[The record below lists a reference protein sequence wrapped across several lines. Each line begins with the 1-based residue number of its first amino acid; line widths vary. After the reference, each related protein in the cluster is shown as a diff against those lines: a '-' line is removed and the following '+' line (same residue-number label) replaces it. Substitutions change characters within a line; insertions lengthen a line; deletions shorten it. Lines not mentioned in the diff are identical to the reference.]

1 MCLALDLMKGTQPDS
16 SYDPGHNPDN
26 GILSNKR

>member
-1 MCLALDLMKGTQPDS
+1 MRLAFDMMKAAQSDS

-26 GILSNKR
+26 GILLNKR

>member
-1 MCLALDLMKGTQPDS
+1 MKATQPDS

-26 GILSNKR
+26 GILLNKR